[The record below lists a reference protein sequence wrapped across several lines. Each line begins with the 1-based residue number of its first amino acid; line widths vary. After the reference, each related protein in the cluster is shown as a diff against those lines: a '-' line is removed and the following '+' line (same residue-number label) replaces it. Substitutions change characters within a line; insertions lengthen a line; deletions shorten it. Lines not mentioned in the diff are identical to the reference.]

1 MKKTLIWLGSGVYT
15 DGLQKQCLK
24 QAVQIWSQ
32 FTVYLSVVTV
42 YLTYMNS
49 AGFLNGFSEPE

>member
-1 MKKTLIWLGSGVYT
+1 MAWIRGVHGRFAKTVFKTGSTNLV
-15 DGLQKQCLK
+15 
-24 QAVQIWSQ
+24 Q